1 MKKKKSRIIKNIIG
15 NLLIAAGV
23 VGGLYVGG
31 YLMFIQPIIE
41 TCKAFDTGTLTGLTI
56 GVTVLKCIFAKA
68 VGSIIASIG
77 IFVGSFLKKN
87 IYKSC
92 KCKQNVEIKLC

>member
-1 MKKKKSRIIKNIIG
+1 MKKKKEQDYKNIIG

-41 TCKAFDTGTLTGLTI
+41 ACKAFDTGTLTGLII
-56 GVTVLKCIFAKA
+56 GVTVLMCIFATA

-77 IFVGSFLKKN
+77 IFVGNFLKN
-87 IYKSC
+87 I
-92 KCKQNVEIKLC
+92 